1 MASRVLARGNARSG
15 PGPVPVLVLALQLL
29 LLSGCSRQR
38 QEASPLRV
46 AAASDLQRAFDELG
60 RAYTR
65 QTGRQV
71 VFSFGSSGLLARQI
85 GEGAPFD
92 LLASASGDYVDRL
105 AAQGRI
111 APGTRLVYGQGR
123 LVLWT
128 RQEGPRLD
136 SLAALAA
143 HLAEPGQVRR
153 VAVANPEHAPYGRA
167 ALEALDRAGL
177 KDALKGRLVFAENVR
192 QALQY
197 AETGNADAAL
207 VALSLVQNRDGPAR
221 GRYVLIEERL
231 HQPIEQ
237 VLGVISGQNEAGA
250 RDFVALLRAP
260 QGQAILRRY
269 GFLP

>member
-1 MASRVLARGNARSG
+1 MASRVLARGSR
-15 PGPVPVLVLALQLL
+15 PVLVLLL
-29 LLSGCSRQR
+29 LFLGACQKQAR
-38 QEASPLRV
+38 EAASLRI

-60 RAYTR
+60 RLYTR

-71 VFSFGSSGLLARQI
+71 VFSFGSSGLLSRQI

-92 LLASASGDYVDRL
+92 LLASASGEYVDRL

-111 APGTRLVYGQGR
+111 VQGTRLVYGRGR
-123 LVLWT
+123 LVLVT
-128 RQEGPRLD
+128 RPDGPRLD
-136 SLAALAA
+136 ALAD
-143 HLAEPGQVRR
+143 LADPGKARR
-153 VAVANPEHAPYGRA
+153 VALANPEHAPYGRA
-167 ALEALDRAGL
+167 ALKALERAGL

-207 VALSLVQNRDGPAR
+207 VALALVADRDRDQDR
-221 GRYVLIEERL
+221 GRARHVLIEERL

-237 VLGVISGQNEAGA
+237 VLGVVSGQNEAGA
-250 RDFVALLRAP
+250 REFVALLRGP
-260 QGQAILRRY
+260 QGQAILRRH